1 MDHFF
6 QELNV
11 KLHTEVMGNDLC
23 ITISGGDRPHIGSI
37 AIADPRK
44 SLTGDGSTS
53 ATVSTYNFTGH
64 KDYEVA
70 DVIALAVASKKN
82 CRTVV
87 VCVEKDGNGWTDE
100 YLRATP
106 PPGGTR
112 RQLVAFRVQS
122 VSGRDKTLILR

>member
-37 AIADPRK
+37 AIADPRE

-64 KDYEVA
+64 KDHEVA
-70 DVIALAVASKKN
+70 DVIARAVASKKN

-87 VCVEKDGNGWTDE
+87 VCGLHYDSVDDE
-100 YLRATP
+100 L
-106 PPGGTR
+106 
-112 RQLVAFRVQS
+112 FRKVRNLTEEIIS
-122 VSGRDKTLILR
+122 LLTA